1 MSEAQNPA
9 TKKLFGVFH
18 PDNMD
23 GSLDRFFLKKNT
35 VMEYPNQPDLT
46 QMTQAALDVLSKNQN
61 GFFLM
66 VEAALIDKFNHP
78 LDWERAAFDTIMLSN
93 AVQIAKDFAKTH
105 PDTLIIV
112 TPDHTHSGSISGV
125 VNDAKPGPLREKVG
139 TYAEAGYPNYPKA
152 NVEGYPDQIDVSK
165 RLAFF
170 YGNYPDHY
178 ETMHP
183 KLDGTFVPAI
193 KSTDGAYVANPK
205 YLQQQEDAI
214 HVGGNLPVNQETGVH
229 TADDAVLNATG
240 PNADKFKGFMD
251 NTKVFKVMAESLG
264 LGQK

>member
-1 MSEAQNPA
+1 M
-9 TKKLFGVFH
+9 
-18 PDNMD
+18 
-23 GSLDRFFLKKNT
+23 
-35 VMEYPNQPDLT
+35 
-46 QMTQAALDVLSKNQN
+46 
-61 GFFLM
+61 
-66 VEAALIDKFNHP
+66 
-78 LDWERAAFDTIMLSN
+78 
-93 AVQIAKDFAKTH
+93 
-105 PDTLIIV
+105 
-112 TPDHTHSGSISGV
+112 
-125 VNDAKPGPLREKVG
+125 VG

-193 KSTDGAYVANPK
+193 KSPDGAYVANPK